1 MTEMGD
7 NSQLEIVVHLKVIVR
22 LYLIPSSIVINNI
35 MMLQYIPIN
44 TLEFLEKMANK
55 VCKSLLLL

>member
-7 NSQLEIVVHLKVIVR
+7 NSQLEIVVHLKVIAR

-35 MMLQYIPIN
+35 MMLQNIPIN
-44 TLEFLEKMANK
+44 TLEFLE
-55 VCKSLLLL
+55 